1 MAYRQSQGLVEDFFG
16 VGLTSRKNLCLNPK
30 VSKEKK
36 GKVVDSKCR
45 NLTAS
50 WVRAKAGVNKAGGNQ
65 QAEEG
70 DDPMDVDQQRND
82 VELCNFYEV
91 SVELH
96 GKLQYKN
103 KLIGIFHRLLKLL
116 IHQILFQMVYIHL
129 KTLKLMVKKCN
140 IVHII
145 LYDEQ

>member
-50 WVRAKAGVNKAGGNQ
+50 WVRAKAGVNKVGGNQ
-65 QAEEG
+65 QEEEG
-70 DDPMDVDQQRND
+70 EDPMDLDQQRND

-91 SVELH
+91 SIEF
-96 GKLQYKN
+96 Y
-103 KLIGIFHRLLKLL
+103 RKLL
-116 IHQILFQMVYIHL
+116 C
-129 KTLKLMVKKCN
+129 KKKKKKKKKN
-140 IVHII
+140 
-145 LYDEQ
+145 